1 MARPAQSWRNKGI
14 DIAAWQNERGYS
26 YTIRKTYKDKT
37 TGEYKESKYWYPD
50 DLIALGN
57 LLQEVAGWR
66 DSRKADRELNELEGF
81 PSGQNKPGPAAKHE
95 VYNDDDLPF

>member
-14 DIAAWQNERGYS
+14 DIAAWQGERGYS

-37 TGEYKESKYWYPD
+37 TNEYKESKYWYPD
-50 DLIALGN
+50 DLVVLAN

-66 DSRKADRELNELEGF
+66 DSRRADRELNELEGLS
-81 PSGQNKPGPAAKHE
+81 SGQNKAGPAAKHE
-95 VYNDDDLPF
+95 VYDDDDLPF